1 MLSFSRILSEGK
13 ALLEERFPGD
23 EVYTNLTPNG
33 FQRPS
38 FLIELG
44 EIHMVDASE
53 DMLRVTMP
61 LVVTAFVAVDSYHNS
76 DMEELLTRMAAVQE
90 LFAISGLQ
98 IQDRVLHVVGNKAEY
113 NWDFAEVTITLDY
126 LDDRPGGEEWP
137 LMGEIKTKTELKEG

>member
-1 MLSFSRILSEGK
+1 MLSFNLILNGAK

-23 EVYTNLTPNG
+23 AVYTNVTPNG

-38 FLIELG
+38 FLIEFG
-44 EIHMVDASE
+44 EIHMTDSSE
-53 DMLRVTMP
+53 ETLRVTLP

-76 DMEELLTRMAAVQE
+76 DVEKLLTRMAAVQE

-126 LDDRPGGEEWP
+126 LDDRPGGEDWP
-137 LMGEIKTKTELKEG
+137 LMGEINTKTELKEG